1 MLRIFLL
8 LATNM
13 AVLLIFGIAAR
24 VFGLD
29 QWIAQNI
36 GMDYAGL
43 LVWCALFGFG
53 GAFVSLLLSKKIAKY
68 SMRVRII
75 DQPQSQKEIWLVN
88 TVKRQAQAAGIAMPE
103 VGIFP
108 DQSANAFATGAS
120 KNNALV
126 AVSEGLLY
134 RFEESAVEAVMGHEI
149 AHVANGDM
157 VTMTLLQGVLNTFVL
172 FFSRIVGQFIDR
184 AVLKNEGGYGI
195 GTFVATMVAQVFFSI
210 LASVIVCW
218 FSRYREFRADE
229 GGARLAS
236 NQGMIRALQSLQR
249 EAQPAQMT
257 EQLAA
262 FGIRSANLKSL
273 FATHPPLEDRIAH
286 LQRLGQQA

>member
-1 MLRIFLL
+1 MLRIVLL

-13 AVLLIFGIAAR
+13 AILLIFGIAAR
-24 VFGLD
+24 IFGLD
-29 QWIAQNI
+29 QWIAQNVGI
-36 GMDYAGL
+36 NYASML
-43 LVWCALFGFG
+43 IWCALFGFG
-53 GAFVSLLLSKKIAKY
+53 GAFVSLLLSKKMAKY
-68 SMRVRII
+68 SMRVQII
-75 DQPQSQKEIWLVN
+75 DQPKSNKEAWLLR
-88 TVKRQAQAAGIAMPE
+88 TVQRQAQAAGIDMPE

-134 RFEESAVEAVMGHEI
+134 RFEETAVEAVMGHEI

-157 VTMTLLQGVLNTFVL
+157 VTMTLVQGVLNTFVL
-172 FFSRIVGQFIDR
+172 FFSRIVGQLVDR
-184 AVLKNEGGYGI
+184 VIFKNENGHGI
-195 GTFVATMVAQVFFSI
+195 GSFLATMVAQVFFSI

-229 GGARLAS
+229 GGARLSS
-236 NQGMIRALQSLQR
+236 NQNMINALQSLQR
-249 EAQPAQMT
+249 ESQPAHMT

-262 FGIRSANLKSL
+262 FGIRSAGLKSL

-286 LQRLGQQA
+286 LQRIA